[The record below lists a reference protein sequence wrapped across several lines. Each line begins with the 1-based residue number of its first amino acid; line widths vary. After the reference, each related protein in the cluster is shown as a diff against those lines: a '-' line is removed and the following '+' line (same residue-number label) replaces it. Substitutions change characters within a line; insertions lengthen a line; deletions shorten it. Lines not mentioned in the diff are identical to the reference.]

1 MSLRIDDFIYGIS
14 VNILSCR
21 PVAIF
26 IYIDYTSQ
34 QYIVFQCFWSSV
46 INFKT
51 LFIILKRN
59 QLFQIFICK
68 RTEFTSQ
75 IFFYVNAYWRI
86 IICISCGTCAA
97 SCPVEAISQGDAQY
111 EIDAD
116 ACIDCGACEG
126 TCPVGA
132 ISEA

>member
-1 MSLRIDDFIYGIS
+1 MAR
-14 VNILSCR
+14 V
-21 PVAIF
+21 
-26 IYIDYTSQ
+26 
-34 QYIVFQCFWSSV
+34 V
-46 INFKT
+46 INDT
-51 LFIILKRN
+51 
-59 QLFQIFICK
+59 
-68 RTEFTSQ
+68 
-75 IFFYVNAYWRI
+75 
-86 IICISCGTCAA
+86 CISCGTCAA